1 MKRNYTIPSD
11 NWEQQLMDQFEA
23 FINNYTIPSDNWEQQ
38 RNILYLLYVGNY
50 TIPSDNWE
58 QQHDSS
64 GQHKMDIIPYQAI
77 TGNNNRMLL
86 YVKSLRIIPYQAITG
101 NNNHTLHTKR

>member
-38 RNILYLLYVGNY
+38 QY
-50 TIPSDNWE
+50 
-58 QQHDSS
+58 
-64 GQHKMDIIPYQAI
+64 
-77 TGNNNRMLL
+77 
-86 YVKSLRIIPYQAITG
+86 
-101 NNNHTLHTKR
+101 